1 MMLQTPLE
9 SCSSKRTLIAL
20 GSNAASAWG
29 DVATTVQKA
38 SAAIARLSDTPPVIS
53 RLFKTPAFPA
63 GAGPDFVNA
72 VIRIETRLSALDVL
86 AALHEIEADAGRERT
101 VRWGQR
107 TLDLDLIAMAD
118 EVLPD
123 ATTHRYWRDLP
134 LDQQVKVAPD
144 ELILPHP
151 RLQDRSFV
159 LVPLTDVAPDW
170 VHPILDQ
177 TVLEMRDARPEAE
190 LASVIPI

>member
-1 MMLQTPLE
+1 M
-9 SCSSKRTLIAL
+9 
-20 GSNAASAWG
+20 
-29 DVATTVQKA
+29 
-38 SAAIARLSDTPPVIS
+38 SDTPPVLS
-53 RLFKTPAFPA
+53 RFFNTPAFPA

-72 VIRIETRLSALDVL
+72 AIRIETRLSAQNML
-86 AALHEIEADAGRERT
+86 AALHEIEVDAGRERK

-123 ATTHRYWRDLP
+123 AATYLHWRDLP
-134 LDQQVKVAPD
+134 LDQQAKAAPD
-144 ELILPHP
+144 QLILPHP

-159 LVPLTDVAPDW
+159 LVPLADVAPDW
-170 VHPILDQ
+170 VHPVLGQ
-177 TVLEMRDARPEAE
+177 TVVEMRDARPEAE